1 MHHVAGCVG
10 EKWRTLGT
18 YLGLEEPSL
27 DEAKHR
33 GNTLK
38 EICYQSLLL
47 WLQGEGKDPKS
58 WSVVLIALK
67 QSGFPAVA
75 MEIEGHIRAGTLD
88 SDEL

>member
-18 YLGLEEPSL
+18 YLGLEESSL
-27 DEAKHR
+27 DEAKHK

-38 EICYQSLLL
+38 EQCYQSLLL

-58 WSVVLIALK
+58 WSGVLNALK
-67 QSGFPAVA
+67 KSGFIAVA
-75 MEIEGHIRAGTLD
+75 MEIERHIREGTLD
-88 SDEL
+88 SD